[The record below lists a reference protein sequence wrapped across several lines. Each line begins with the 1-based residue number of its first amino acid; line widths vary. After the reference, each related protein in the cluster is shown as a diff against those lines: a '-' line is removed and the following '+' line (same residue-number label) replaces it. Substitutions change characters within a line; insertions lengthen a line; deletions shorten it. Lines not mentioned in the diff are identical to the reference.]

1 MGAVQQQLGT
11 IPDKSYF
18 RIGEVARMTDLEPYV
33 LRYWET
39 EFKDMAPP
47 KSRSNQRM
55 YRRKEVEKILLIKRL
70 LYQEGFTIAGA
81 RRRLGEL
88 SREDRQEARGSGS
101 PAANAA
107 LARIRSELVKLRE
120 RLARV

>member
-18 RIGEVARMTDLEPYV
+18 RIGEVARITDLEPYV

-81 RRRLGEL
+81 KRRLGVL
-88 SREDRQEARGSGS
+88 SREHRQETRGSGS
-101 PAANAA
+101 PAADTA